1 MCLRRIGHPDL
12 LSRSDVD
19 MGKGCQLNPFDSNT
33 YTYNANGT
41 PTTKTMGCIKHTY
54 TGRGQIFY

>member
-1 MCLRRIGHPDL
+1 
-12 LSRSDVD
+12 